1 MRQRRDKAGQPNPAA
16 DDDHRGIPRD
26 EHGVPVLFV
35 LPPAM
40 RARYDEKLARCEAAW
55 REGEPLAIAEA
66 ATLSSLHR
74 QPIPKWLEQAIIE
87 LAAKRRTP
95 AQAKRCEEARK
106 DWIRYTVV
114 RDLKLGIPG
123 IYKPIAKLSWDDA
136 YAEASR
142 VLQGTPAA
150 GEESTMKRAYA
161 AVRGDL
167 GKGRHGKYFPLKD
180 KRAAGHHAR
189 QMQDRRRRKSRA
201 TRKVR
206 RFA

>member
-1 MRQRRDKAGQPNPAA
+1 MRQKRDKAGSSEPS
-16 DDDHRGIPRD
+16 DDGHAGIPDD
-26 EHGVPVLFV
+26 ENGILTLSAPDRV
-35 LPPAM
+35 
-40 RARYDEKLARCEAAW
+40 RYEERLAACAAAW
-55 REGEPLAIAEA
+55 REGESLAAAEAVVWVHLYRQSVPPWLADAVVELAI
-66 ATLSSLHR
+66 R
-74 QPIPKWLEQAIIE
+74 
-87 LAAKRRTP
+87 RRTP
-95 AQAKRCEEARK
+95 AQAKRYEEARK

-114 RDLKLGIPG
+114 RDLKLGVPG
-123 IYKPIAKLSWDDA
+123 IYGPIAKLSWEDA

-142 VLQGTPAA
+142 VLKGTHAA

-201 TRKVR
+201 ARKVR